1 LSHKHLAF
9 LDQNRIFL
17 NLHQPVLNRALIPR
31 LTELMEPYIFS
42 MVVLDLFQSLIKVT
56 SLLAANENIASVEAV
71 GHRLDLRFVI
81 PKALG

>member
-1 LSHKHLAF
+1 
-9 LDQNRIFL
+9 
-17 NLHQPVLNRALIPR
+17 
-31 LTELMEPYIFS
+31 MEPYIFS